1 MLMER
6 KNNIEMNKKYVI
18 FAVIA
23 IVSFFLIRSS
33 YQLFLIEDM
42 LSKQKS
48 DLFSGLVT
56 LAVQPKITDIKM
68 NILIEVIMIGI
79 CVVILNWGKI
89 KK

>member
-1 MLMER
+1 
-6 KNNIEMNKKYVI
+6 MNKKYVI
-18 FAVIA
+18 YAVIA
-23 IVSFFLIRSS
+23 IVLFFLIRSS
-33 YQLFLIEDM
+33 YQLYLIEDM

-56 LAVQPKITDIKM
+56 LAIQPKITDIKM

-79 CVVILNWGKI
+79 CFVVLNWDKI

>member
-1 MLMER
+1 
-6 KNNIEMNKKYVI
+6 MNKKYLIYV
-18 FAVIA
+18 VIA

-48 DLFSGLVT
+48 DMFSGLVT
-56 LAVQPKITDIKM
+56 LAIQPKITDIKM
-68 NILIEVIMIGI
+68 NIVIEVIMIGM
-79 CVVILNWGKI
+79 CVIVLNWDKI

>member
-1 MLMER
+1 MER
-6 KNNIEMNKKYVI
+6 KSNIDMNKKYVI
-18 FAVIA
+18 YAVIA
-23 IVSFFLIRSS
+23 IVLFFLIRSS
-33 YQLFLIEDM
+33 YQLYLIEDM

-56 LAVQPKITDIKM
+56 LAIQPKITDIKM

-79 CVVILNWGKI
+79 CFVVLNWDKI

>member
-1 MLMER
+1 MER
-6 KNNIEMNKKYVI
+6 KNNIEMFKKYAI
-18 FAVIA
+18 YAVIA
-23 IVSFFLIRSS
+23 IVSFFLIRSL
-33 YQLFLIEDM
+33 YLLFLIEDM

-48 DLFSGLVT
+48 SDIFSGLVI

-79 CVVILNWGKI
+79 CILVLNWNKI

>member
-1 MLMER
+1 MEL
-6 KNNIEMNKKYVI
+6 KSNIDMNKKYVI
-18 FAVIA
+18 YAVIA
-23 IVSFFLIRSS
+23 IVLFFLIRSS
-33 YQLFLIEDM
+33 YQLYLIEDM

-56 LAVQPKITDIKM
+56 LAIQPKITDIKM

-79 CVVILNWGKI
+79 CFVVLNWDKI

>member
-1 MLMER
+1 MY
-6 KNNIEMNKKYVI
+6 KKYAI

-23 IVSFFLIRSS
+23 IVSFFLIRST

-48 DLFSGLVT
+48 GDIFSGLVT
-56 LAVQPKITDIKM
+56 LAIQPKITDIKM
-68 NILIEVIMIGI
+68 NILIELIMIGL
-79 CVVILNWGKI
+79 CVVVLNWNKI

>member
-1 MLMER
+1 MLMEL
-6 KNNIEMNKKYVI
+6 KSNIDMNKKYVI
-18 FAVIA
+18 YAVIA
-23 IVSFFLIRSS
+23 IVLFFLIRSS
-33 YQLFLIEDM
+33 YQLYLIEDM

-56 LAVQPKITDIKM
+56 LAIQPKITDIKM

-79 CVVILNWGKI
+79 CFVVLNWDKI

>member
-1 MLMER
+1 
-6 KNNIEMNKKYVI
+6 MNKKYLIYV
-18 FAVIA
+18 VIA

-56 LAVQPKITDIKM
+56 LAIQPKITDIKM
-68 NILIEVIMIGI
+68 NIVIEVIMIGM
-79 CVVILNWGKI
+79 CVIVLNWDKI